1 MGLKNGKESVFHII
15 QLETIGALSL
25 SLSPELWLAL
35 IRTIGPQVIEETSA
49 SMVMRLRTF
58 LWMSNWFHIVHFAI
72 FTSSA
77 AIVLLKSTSGNVWD
91 QVLDGVATR
100 VTAVILV
107 SYTTCHK
114 MFYMQKQESK
124 PKSQN

>member
-1 MGLKNGKESVFHII
+1 MADLTSDNRP
-15 QLETIGALSL
+15 T
-25 SLSPELWLAL
+25 P
-35 IRTIGPQVIEETSA
+35 VIEETSA
-49 SMVMRLRTF
+49 SFDMRLRTF
-58 LWMSNWFHIVHFAI
+58 LWMSNWFYIVHFGI

-107 SYTTCHK
+107 SFT
-114 MFYMQKQESK
+114 FVG
-124 PKSQN
+124 